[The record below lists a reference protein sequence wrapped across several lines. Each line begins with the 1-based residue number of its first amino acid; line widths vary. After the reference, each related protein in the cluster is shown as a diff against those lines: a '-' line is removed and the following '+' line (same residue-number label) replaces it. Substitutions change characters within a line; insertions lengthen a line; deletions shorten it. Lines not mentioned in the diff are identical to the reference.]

1 MIEMTTSTTTS
12 TKQIESAIRLAMA
25 QTASGGFDTT
35 VDLAKRL
42 YGSRDAVHTQ
52 QEEIELIDAD
62 SKLLVANFSR
72 F

>member
-1 MIEMTTSTTTS
+1 MIEMTASA
-12 TKQIESAIRLAMA
+12 KQIENAIKLALA
-25 QTASGGFDTT
+25 QTSFGGSDTT
-35 VDLAKRL
+35 VDLARRL

-52 QEEIELIDAD
+52 QEEIELVDAD

>member
-1 MIEMTTSTTTS
+1 MEGMIEMAAYA
-12 TKQIESAIRLAMA
+12 KQIENAIKLAMA
-25 QTASGGFDTT
+25 QTSSGGSDTPG
-35 VDLAKRL
+35 DLARRL

-52 QEEIELIDAD
+52 QEEVEFFDAD

>member
-1 MIEMTTSTTTS
+1 
-12 TKQIESAIRLAMA
+12 MA